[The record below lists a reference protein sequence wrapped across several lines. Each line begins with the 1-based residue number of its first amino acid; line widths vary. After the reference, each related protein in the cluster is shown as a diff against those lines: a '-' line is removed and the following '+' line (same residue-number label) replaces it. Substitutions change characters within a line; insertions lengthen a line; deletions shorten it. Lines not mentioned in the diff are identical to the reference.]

1 MVQSDLL
8 LVLGVGADPVL
19 VDVQLPFVVCC
30 VFYKWCCTL
39 LARPFFRSV
48 IFPALSLS
56 ALFTMSGF
64 LMSPGA
70 PVYSDVVA
78 ARRDPVT
85 NLLVMP
91 LPQQLTATQASFVIS
106 HSTFYTVMR

>member
-1 MVQSDLL
+1 
-8 LVLGVGADPVL
+8 
-19 VDVQLPFVVCC
+19 
-30 VFYKWCCTL
+30 
-39 LARPFFRSV
+39 
-48 IFPALSLS
+48 
-56 ALFTMSGF
+56 MSGF

-91 LPQQLTATQASFVIS
+91 LPQQLTVTQASFVIS
-106 HSTFYTVMR
+106 HSTFYPVMR